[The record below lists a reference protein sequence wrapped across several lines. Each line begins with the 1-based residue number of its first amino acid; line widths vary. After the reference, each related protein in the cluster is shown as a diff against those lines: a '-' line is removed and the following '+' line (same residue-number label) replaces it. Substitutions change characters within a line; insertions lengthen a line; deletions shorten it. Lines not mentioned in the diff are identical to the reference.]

1 MRIEILAF
9 EGCPNANPTE
19 DVVREA
25 LRLESIDAAIDLIE
39 VDAPDLAHQ
48 LRFLGSPSVRVE
60 GEDVEPSAN
69 ARTAYGLM
77 CRTYNEGNQVAGM
90 PSVAMIR
97 SAIRR
102 HGAPDR

>member
-19 DVVREA
+19 LVVREA
-25 LRLESIDAAIDLIE
+25 LRLELVDAVIDLIQ
-39 VDAPDLAHQ
+39 VDTPVLADQ

-69 ARTAYGLM
+69 GRTAYGLM
-77 CRTYNEGNQVAGM
+77 CRTYNEGNQIAGI

-102 HGAPDR
+102 HSAPHR